1 MRKIKKKKK
10 KQSNQ
15 KGAENLNRRPPKK
28 TYRWSAVCKMVLNI
42 INHQRNAIQSHHEI
56 SPHKYH
62 LSKWLLPPHPSKKD
76 NNLDE
81 PSVIVLC
88 ENSVPKVTFHLN
100 KSHSW
105 DDKILEM
112 MVKLVVT
119 KD

>member
-1 MRKIKKKKK
+1 MLLDMRRWILDFVFPGRGRINDN
-10 KQSNQ
+10 S
-15 KGAENLNRRPPKK
+15 RPPL
-28 TYRWSAVCKMVLNI
+28 A
-42 INHQRNAIQSHHEI
+42 QRSEKA
-56 SPHKYH
+56 
-62 LSKWLLPPHPSKKD
+62 PHPSKKD

-81 PSVIVLC
+81 PSVIVLG

-105 DDKILEM
+105 DDKILET